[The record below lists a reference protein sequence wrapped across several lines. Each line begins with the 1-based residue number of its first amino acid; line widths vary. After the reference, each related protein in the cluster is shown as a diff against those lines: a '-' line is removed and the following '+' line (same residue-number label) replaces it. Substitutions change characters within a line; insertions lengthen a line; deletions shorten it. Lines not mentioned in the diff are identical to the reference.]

1 MFGSHEVQR
10 FQFTYLPLQKGNF
23 DCNLRS
29 ICNFLQSKVF
39 LLLQNTYKIY
49 VANVTYEGVQKSSQF
64 DPLSKI

>member
-10 FQFTYLPLQKGNF
+10 FQFTYLPLQKGN
-23 DCNLRS
+23 CNLRS